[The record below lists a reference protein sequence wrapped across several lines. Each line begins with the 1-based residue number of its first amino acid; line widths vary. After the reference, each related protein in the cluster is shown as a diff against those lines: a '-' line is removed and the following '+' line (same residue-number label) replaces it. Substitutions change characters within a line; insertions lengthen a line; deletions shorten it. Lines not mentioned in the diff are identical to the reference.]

1 MIDHHPGARQMPM
14 QPLSSRPQQQHPQKR
29 QQQMQQQQHQRQL
42 QQRQLQQQ
50 QQQQQQRRQPVSQ
63 QQQQK
68 RRGPGPNVIRC
79 NLCRKPVMATVYVLS
94 CNCLLCEGKNRTS
107 RIESTVV

>member
-1 MIDHHPGARQMPM
+1 MIDPHPGARQMPM
-14 QPLSSRPQQQHPQKR
+14 QPSSSRPQHQHPQQR

-42 QQRQLQQQ
+42 QQ
-50 QQQQQQRRQPVSQ
+50 QQQRRQPISQ

-79 NLCRKPVMATVYVLS
+79 NLCRKPVVATVYVLS
-94 CNCLLCEGKNRTS
+94 CNCLLCEGKHRT
-107 RIESTVV
+107 IESNRLSYEGT